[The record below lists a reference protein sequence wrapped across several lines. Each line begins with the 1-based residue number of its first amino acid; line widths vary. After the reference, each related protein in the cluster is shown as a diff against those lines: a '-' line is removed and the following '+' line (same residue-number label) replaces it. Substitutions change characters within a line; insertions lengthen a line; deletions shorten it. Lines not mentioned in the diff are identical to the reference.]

1 MPELTYYLL
10 DVFTSKKYGGN
21 QLAVFIDFENSAST
35 EQMLAIAK
43 ELNFP
48 EITFIKSN
56 TNNQEFE
63 VRVFT
68 PEYEIPF
75 AGHPLLGT
83 AFVISKYLLSTP
95 KKRIALKLAHATI
108 NIDLNAINDVD
119 NSLFTMTQS
128 APQFLATYSHQEIID
143 GLGIESAILDVQK
156 PIEEITTGLPYI
168 IIPVINLTALNRIKL
183 NAQTVINFLTMI
195 NRYKSNS
202 DTGLTTSLFFVT
214 SETAEQVNN
223 YSGRMFCVEHE
234 NLVEDAATGSANGC
248 FLAYLLTHDAQNI
261 SATVEQGFQ
270 MKRKSYIHLDGTLK
284 NSQYHLRVGGQVVC
298 LSKGRWGI

>member
-1 MPELTYYLL
+1 MPELTYYLV
-10 DVFTSKKYGGN
+10 DVFTAQKYGGN
-21 QLAVFIDFENSAST
+21 QLAVFIDFENKASP
-35 EQMLAIAK
+35 EQMLKIAK

-48 EITFIKSN
+48 EITFLKTN
-56 TNNQEFE
+56 TKDEEFE
-63 VRVFT
+63 VRIFT
-68 PEYEIPF
+68 PEYEVPF

-83 AFVISKYLLSTP
+83 AFVISKYLLPTP
-95 KKRIALKLAHATI
+95 KKQIALKLAYTTI
-108 NIDLNAINDVD
+108 SIDLSAVNDVD

-128 APQFLATYSHQEIID
+128 APQFIATYSHREIID
-143 GLGIESAILDVQK
+143 GLGIESAILDIQK

-168 IIPVINLTALNRIKL
+168 IIPVTNLAALNRIKL
-183 NAQTVINFLTMI
+183 NSQTVINFLI
-195 NRYKSNS
+195 NVNRYKSNS

-214 SETAEQVNN
+214 SETAEKANA

-284 NSQYHLRVGGQVVC
+284 NSQYQLKVGGQVVC
-298 LSKGRWGI
+298 LSEGRWRV

>member
-1 MPELTYYLL
+1 MTELTYYFV
-10 DVFTSKKYGGN
+10 DVFIADKYGGN
-21 QLAVFIDFENSAST
+21 QLAVFIDFENKASP
-35 EQMLAIAK
+35 EQMLKIAK

-48 EITFIKSN
+48 EITFLKTN
-56 TNNQEFE
+56 TKDEEFE
-63 VRVFT
+63 VRIFT
-68 PEYEIPF
+68 PEYEVPF

-83 AFVISKYLLSTP
+83 AFVISKYLLPTP
-95 KKRIALKLAHATI
+95 KKQIALKLVHTTI
-108 NIDLNAINDVD
+108 SIDLSAVNDVD

-128 APQFLATYSHQEIID
+128 APQFIATYSHQEIVD
-143 GLGIESAILDVQK
+143 DLGIESAIIDVQK

-168 IIPVINLTALNRIKL
+168 IIPVTNLTALNRIKL
-183 NAQTVINFLTMI
+183 NSQTVINFLI
-195 NRYKSNS
+195 KVNRYKSNS
-202 DTGLTTSLFFVT
+202 DSGLTTSLFFVT
-214 SETAEQVNN
+214 SETAEKAND

-261 SATVEQGFQ
+261 SAIVEQGFQ

-298 LSKGRWGI
+298 LSEGRWRV